1 MSAALSAPSSTNFL
15 QRDFA
20 SDKHA
25 LVNGWQQA
33 FSKDRDSARER
44 DILVQFGLDELYDAE
59 GLPAVRPIFR

>member
-15 QRDFA
+15 QGDLA

-33 FSKDRDSARER
+33 FSKDEIRRAN